1 MILIT
6 QAAKTQVDK
15 MITQH
20 PTQPKPVGLGAFL
33 EEGDVKL
40 KPIFHFLGKPY
51 ALEFDEKDEFL
62 DVGVLL
68 SREVYHLAKN
78 KPLTIDWNGTEYVAG
93 W

>member
-1 MILIT
+1 MITFT
-6 QAAKTQVDK
+6 QAVKQQVDK
-15 MITQH
+15 MISEH

-33 EEGDVKL
+33 VGDEV

-68 SREVYHLAKN
+68 SREVFHLAKN
-78 KPLTIDWNGTEYVAG
+78 SLLNIDWNGSEYVAG